1 MSKILTEEI
10 VPNLKAQVVTKAEF
24 EAAIGDI
31 ETNYVSKREF
41 YEEVGGVNASLIR
54 LDTGE
59 GVA

>member
-10 VPNLKAQVVTKAEF
+10 IPNLKAQVVTKAEF